1 MRRSAGDNRY
11 HRVAPSVLR
20 CNSLFFIAANAMRMR
35 ARKID
40 RKRAMCPSCVLINH
54 ATRDS
59 SVRDELR
66 PSRVVSCGWHGGS
79 SHRKPVPLRDTVEE
93 GEGA

>member
-1 MRRSAGDNRY
+1 MRRPV
-11 HRVAPSVLR
+11 RVLVR
-20 CNSLFFIAANAMRMR
+20 NHLFFVAAYATRMR

-40 RKRAMCPSCVLINH
+40 RERTMCPSCVLINH

-66 PSRVVSCGWHGGS
+66 PSRVVSCGWHS
-79 SHRKPVPLRDTVEE
+79 SNHRKPVPLCDTMDAV
-93 GEGA
+93 GG